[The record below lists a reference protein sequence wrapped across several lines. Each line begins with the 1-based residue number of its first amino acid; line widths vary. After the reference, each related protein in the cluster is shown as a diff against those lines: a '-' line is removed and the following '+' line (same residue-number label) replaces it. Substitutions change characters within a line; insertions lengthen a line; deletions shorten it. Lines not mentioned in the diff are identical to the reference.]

1 MSAFTFAAAAA
12 MAAEPL
18 FPPTSASEQRHNST
32 FAAWVTDARGCS
44 GVAVLL
50 NEAMLLGYERD
61 WCARQATCS
70 TIKFLL
76 GLLPKQWVLRVSDAE
91 LENVLLAD

>member
-1 MSAFTFAAAAA
+1 MRCINVVSMDRAAAPATA
-12 MAAEPL
+12 
-18 FPPTSASEQRHNST
+18 SALT
-32 FAAWVTDARGCS
+32 F
-44 GVAVLL
+44 VAVLL

-76 GLLPKQWVLRVSDAE
+76 GLLPKQWAVDHTEALVRVRYESA
-91 LENVLLAD
+91 AC